1 MNHFSY
7 RRHFGMLAVGLIGIF
22 LLSHWDLLK
31 DQILVTFAINGAV
44 HASSLALSLRTPI
57 TIVRKLLFIA
67 LAAVLS
73 VFTLYIGIVGLVLFA
88 VLPAT
93 ERLYF
98 VLGLCA
104 VSGAITYALLIR
116 LFWFKKFPS
125 RSILAMAVACMFA
138 VFGGFFARTHFEALD
153 GWALAGVWWF
163 AFSGGLWYFDSSRR

>member
-1 MNHFSY
+1 MSHFFY

-22 LLSHWDLLK
+22 LLSHWDLLR

-44 HASSLALSLRTPI
+44 HASALVFNLRSPSTLI
-57 TIVRKLLFIA
+57 RKLLFIA

-73 VFTLYIGIVGLVLFA
+73 IITLYVGIIGLVLFA

-104 VSGAITYALLIR
+104 VSGAITYASLIR
-116 LFWFKKFPS
+116 LFWLKKFS
-125 RSILAMAVACMFA
+125 ARSILAVAVGCMFA
-138 VFGGFFARTHFEALD
+138 VFVVFFARTYFEALD
-153 GWALAGVWWF
+153 GWALAGIWWF
-163 AFSGGLWYFDSSRR
+163 AFSGGLWYFDASRP

>member
-1 MNHFSY
+1 VNHFYY
-7 RRHFGMLAVGLIGIF
+7 RRHFGMLAIGVIGIF

-44 HASSLALSLRTPI
+44 HASSLVLNLRAPSSL
-57 TIVRKLLFIA
+57 VRKLLFIA

-73 VFTLYIGIVGLVLFA
+73 MVALYIGIVGLVLFA

-104 VSGAITYALLIR
+104 ASGAITYASLIR
-116 LFWFKKFPS
+116 LFWLKKFPS
-125 RSILAMAVACMFA
+125 RSILAMAVGCMLA
-138 VFGGFFARTHFEALD
+138 VFVGFFARSHFEALD